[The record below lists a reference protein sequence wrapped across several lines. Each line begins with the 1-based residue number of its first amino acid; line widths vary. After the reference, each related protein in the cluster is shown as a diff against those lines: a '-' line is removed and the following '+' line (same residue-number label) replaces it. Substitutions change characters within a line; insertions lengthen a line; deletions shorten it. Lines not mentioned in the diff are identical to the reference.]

1 MIPLIKIRLTY
12 MKRHPWKCFLNYFSA
27 GLMMLFILFSYLKF
41 ERYNRNL
48 SIKYPNYHIDKFPY
62 NYTYY
67 YYEKYIGVITDEERI
82 INEFNKTFQNSSF
95 IIKKIKNEDEISS
108 SNYMAII
115 EVVKKGDLYKFKLKS
130 NSISVSKL
138 ISDEE
143 SDLIL
148 PTRYYGGDNTIL
160 SNLSF
165 YIHKILLNL
174 NGKQSV
180 KNLIV
185 YSCRMLSSD
194 ETDSF
199 ITSELLLL
207 VPIWGNFSFNF
218 IKND

>member
-27 GLMMLFILFSYLKF
+27 GLMMLFILFFVVSHTKRRYL
-41 ERYNRNL
+41 
-48 SIKYPNYHIDKFPY
+48 SAKYPYYSIDKFPV
-62 NYTYY
+62 NFTYY

-130 NSISVSKL
+130 RYLSVTKL

-185 YSCRMLSSD
+185 YSYPMIRSD
-194 ETDSF
+194 K
-199 ITSELLLL
+199 INMYINSELLLAFPL
-207 VPIWGNFSFNF
+207 FISFIYGVIF
-218 IKND
+218 LSI